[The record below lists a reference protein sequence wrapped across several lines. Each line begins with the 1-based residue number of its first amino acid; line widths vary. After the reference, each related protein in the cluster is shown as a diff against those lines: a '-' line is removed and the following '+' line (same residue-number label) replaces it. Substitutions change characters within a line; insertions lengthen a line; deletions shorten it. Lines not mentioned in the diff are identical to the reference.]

1 MATTIGPRGYQF
13 GRTES
18 PPRDEVRFGMV
29 LRKGTFDVSHASQGI
44 APGVPMNRETRK
56 KVLLLSYSNN
66 PDAVSVALEAYR
78 EYAQLRKHF
87 DTILVTHARN
97 ASALRKSGIPDS
109 EVVYINVPVL
119 DWLHNLFLDKVLNH
133 NYGSMKL
140 TAFLIPFYIVYEFVI
155 WSRLRSEIKAGRF
168 ALVHRLDPV
177 SPVLASPFSWLMRNL
192 KTPFSLG
199 PINGGLPW
207 PSGYGSAS
215 RERERIRFLRWLYT
229 YLPFSRSTY
238 TKSKAVIVGSSYT
251 YLAAG
256 RRVERDR
263 LFFIQQ
269 NGIPE
274 RDIVEDRRYD
284 DLSPVRVCFLG
295 RLVPLKNCNIVIRS
309 AAALIR
315 EKKIQL
321 DIVGDGWD
329 RSSLEALTRDLG
341 LEKDVTFHGWLPHP
355 QAMEILAR
363 SHIMALPS
371 IREFG
376 GGVVVEAMARGVVP
390 IVVRY
395 GGPSDLVEE
404 GYGISLALKNE
415 PDTIRDLERVLGEL
429 VKSPDRIRQ
438 LGDAARVKARSTFT
452 WEKKTELLAAVM
464 THAMGA
470 GPRPALVPNRK
481 LLSQYDA
488 VTIQ

>member
-1 MATTIGPRGYQF
+1 M
-13 GRTES
+13 
-18 PPRDEVRFGMV
+18 
-29 LRKGTFDVSHASQGI
+29 
-44 APGVPMNRETRK
+44 
-56 KVLLLSYSNN
+56 LLLSYYIN
-66 PDAVSVALEAYR
+66 PDEVSASLVAYR
-78 EYAQLRKHF
+78 EYEQLRKHF
-87 DTILVTHARN
+87 DTTLVTHARN
-97 ASALRKSGIPDS
+97 ASALRKSGIPDG
-109 EVVYINVPVL
+109 EVIYINVPIL
-119 DWLHNLFLDKVLNH
+119 DRLHDLFLQKVLNY
-133 NYGSMKL
+133 NYGSLKL
-140 TAFLIPFYIVYEFVI
+140 TAFLIPYYIVYEFVI
-155 WSRLRSEIKAGRF
+155 WSRLRNEIKAGKF

-177 SPVLASPFSWLMRNL
+177 SPVVASPLSWLMRNL

-207 PSGYGSAS
+207 PPGYTSAH
-215 RERERIRFLRWLYT
+215 REKEWIRFLRWLYT

-256 RRVERDR
+256 RRVERNR
-263 LFFIQQ
+263 LFFIQE

-284 DLSPVRVCFLG
+284 DMPPVRVCFLG
-295 RLVPLKNCNIVIRS
+295 RLVPLKNCNIVIQS

-329 RSSLEALTRDLG
+329 RSNLEALTRDLG
-341 LEKDVTFHGWLPHP
+341 LEKDVTFHGWVPHP
-355 QAMEILAR
+355 KAMEILAR
-363 SHIMALPS
+363 SHIMAFPS

-404 GYGISLALKNE
+404 GCGISLALKNE
-415 PDTIRDLERVLGEL
+415 PDTVQDLERVLEEL
-429 VKSPDRIRQ
+429 VKNPDRIRQ
-438 LGDAARVKARSTFT
+438 LGGAARVKAGSTFT

-464 THAMGA
+464 NYAMGA
-470 GPRPALVPNRK
+470 GPRPSLAPK
-481 LLSQYDA
+481 QELLSKYDSMA
-488 VTIQ
+488 VQ